1 MKLYLNSY
9 FYDPD
14 HPYGIIIMEIT
25 QEKIEKYPLL
35 NSMYNELISSGEE
48 KINNHS
54 FNCED
59 NELAKEIILL
69 SKENPPLARARGWK
83 EYCNLED
90 PQRIHNLSWAIIELA
105 NNKDVL
111 VNDFFWGKEVDEFLK
126 NK

>member
-14 HPYGIIIMEIT
+14 HPYGIIIMET
-25 QEKIEKYPLL
+25 TREKIERYTLL
-35 NSMYNELISSGEE
+35 NSMYNELISSGED

-54 FNCED
+54 FNCD
-59 NELAKEIILL
+59 DTKLANEIILL
-69 SKENPPLARARGWK
+69 SKKNPPLAMARGWK

-90 PQRIHNLSWAIIELA
+90 PQRIDNLCWAIVELA
-105 NNKDVL
+105 NKKDVL

>member
-69 SKENPPLARARGWK
+69 SKENPPPNSSALSAYSAIHCVLTS
-83 EYCNLED
+83 EYAGFRSETSS
-90 PQRIHNLSWAIIELA
+90 PSIRISI
-105 NNKDVL
+105 K
-111 VNDFFWGKEVDEFLK
+111 
-126 NK
+126 